1 MKKTILQYMT
11 DIYQEDIPKHILQEN
26 KIRLN
31 SFFLEQESVQKKG
44 TQFIFRY
51 AFYSVEKPRKITKQH
66 LLKEYAG
73 VPLEKRSVQP
83 EQIPDMKQYS
93 DIILYGDASSPE
105 AQQQLAEYL
114 QQHNS
119 LKVQLSFFDSK
130 YSINSL
136 VYWVTYVH
144 NVVYSFYRSMIYCYI
159 NSTQRCAGSIVID
172 IIPTNGADKR
182 KFFPFAPYFPV
193 TNVIK
198 RYFYPYFPAII
209 GIKGYSFPYF
219 PYLSGIMK
227 IKTAL
232 YSLFSRLDWH
242 KTVVFPCLGEIYE
255 GIRSLS
261 WEIPVT

>member
-1 MKKTILQYMT
+1 MT

-119 LKVQLSFFDSK
+119 LKVQLSFFDKRNDSSPVRFLK
-130 YSINSL
+130 RDDRRHPFSQSAGGEPCR
-136 VYWVTYVH
+136 
-144 NVVYSFYRSMIYCYI
+144 FQMYRFSMVLQGE
-159 NSTQRCAGSIVID
+159 SASDKGSCAI
-172 IIPTNGADKR
+172 
-182 KFFPFAPYFPV
+182 
-193 TNVIK
+193 
-198 RYFYPYFPAII
+198 
-209 GIKGYSFPYF
+209 
-219 PYLSGIMK
+219 
-227 IKTAL
+227 
-232 YSLFSRLDWH
+232 
-242 KTVVFPCLGEIYE
+242 
-255 GIRSLS
+255 
-261 WEIPVT
+261 

>member
-1 MKKTILQYMT
+1 MT

-119 LKVQLSFFDSK
+119 LKVQLSFFDKRNDSTSK
-130 YSINSL
+130 DEQAIAYAELQKALFFCQRKKIPLL
-136 VYWVTYVH
+136 VRFLKRDDRRH
-144 NVVYSFYRSMIYCYI
+144 PFSQSAGGEPCRFQMYRFSMVLQGE
-159 NSTQRCAGSIVID
+159 SASDKGSCAI
-172 IIPTNGADKR
+172 
-182 KFFPFAPYFPV
+182 
-193 TNVIK
+193 
-198 RYFYPYFPAII
+198 
-209 GIKGYSFPYF
+209 
-219 PYLSGIMK
+219 
-227 IKTAL
+227 
-232 YSLFSRLDWH
+232 
-242 KTVVFPCLGEIYE
+242 
-255 GIRSLS
+255 
-261 WEIPVT
+261 

>member
-1 MKKTILQYMT
+1 MT

-119 LKVQLSFFDSK
+119 LKVQLSFFDKRNDSTSK
-130 YSINSL
+130 DEQAICGTTEGAIFLPKKKDTSPVRFLKRDDRRHPFSQ
-136 VYWVTYVH
+136 
-144 NVVYSFYRSMIYCYI
+144 SAGGEPCRFQMYRFSMVLQGE
-159 NSTQRCAGSIVID
+159 SASDKGSCAI
-172 IIPTNGADKR
+172 
-182 KFFPFAPYFPV
+182 
-193 TNVIK
+193 
-198 RYFYPYFPAII
+198 
-209 GIKGYSFPYF
+209 
-219 PYLSGIMK
+219 
-227 IKTAL
+227 
-232 YSLFSRLDWH
+232 
-242 KTVVFPCLGEIYE
+242 
-255 GIRSLS
+255 
-261 WEIPVT
+261 

>member
-1 MKKTILQYMT
+1 MIFLMKKTILQYMT

-119 LKVQLSFFDSK
+119 LKVQLSFFDKRNDSSHRICGTTEGAIFLPK
-130 YSINSL
+130 KKDTSPVRFLKRDDRRHPFSQ
-136 VYWVTYVH
+136 
-144 NVVYSFYRSMIYCYI
+144 SAGGEPCRFQMYRFSMVLQGE
-159 NSTQRCAGSIVID
+159 SASDKGSCAI
-172 IIPTNGADKR
+172 
-182 KFFPFAPYFPV
+182 
-193 TNVIK
+193 
-198 RYFYPYFPAII
+198 
-209 GIKGYSFPYF
+209 
-219 PYLSGIMK
+219 
-227 IKTAL
+227 
-232 YSLFSRLDWH
+232 
-242 KTVVFPCLGEIYE
+242 
-255 GIRSLS
+255 
-261 WEIPVT
+261 

>member
-119 LKVQLSFFDSK
+119 LKVQLSFFDKRNDSTSK
-130 YSINSL
+130 GMNKPSHMRN
-136 VYWVTYVH
+136 
-144 NVVYSFYRSMIYCYI
+144 YRRRY
-159 NSTQRCAGSIVID
+159 
-172 IIPTNGADKR
+172 
-182 KFFPFAPYFPV
+182 FFAKE
-193 TNVIK
+193 K
-198 RYFYPYFPAII
+198 RYLSC
-209 GIKGYSFPYF
+209 SFP
-219 PYLSGIMK
+219 
-227 IKTAL
+227 
-232 YSLFSRLDWH
+232 
-242 KTVVFPCLGEIYE
+242 
-255 GIRSLS
+255 
-261 WEIPVT
+261 

>member
-1 MKKTILQYMT
+1 MT

-119 LKVQLSFFDSK
+119 LKVQLSFFDKRNDSTSK
-130 YSINSL
+130 DEQAGTTEGAIFLPKKKDTSPVRFLKRDDRRHPFSQ
-136 VYWVTYVH
+136 
-144 NVVYSFYRSMIYCYI
+144 SAGGEPCRFQMYRFSMVLQGE
-159 NSTQRCAGSIVID
+159 SASDKGSCAI
-172 IIPTNGADKR
+172 
-182 KFFPFAPYFPV
+182 
-193 TNVIK
+193 
-198 RYFYPYFPAII
+198 
-209 GIKGYSFPYF
+209 
-219 PYLSGIMK
+219 
-227 IKTAL
+227 
-232 YSLFSRLDWH
+232 
-242 KTVVFPCLGEIYE
+242 
-255 GIRSLS
+255 
-261 WEIPVT
+261 

>member
-119 LKVQLSFFDSK
+119 LKVQLSFFDKRNDSTSK
-130 YSINSL
+130 DEQAIAYAELQKALFFCQRKKIPSNPQPIGFSGILLAKRQN
-136 VYWVTYVH
+136 
-144 NVVYSFYRSMIYCYI
+144 SFYCTYFLHNR
-159 NSTQRCAGSIVID
+159 NV
-172 IIPTNGADKR
+172 ADTKS
-182 KFFPFAPYFPV
+182 PYP
-193 TNVIK
+193 IK
-198 RYFYPYFPAII
+198 RLEVIRWFNQ
-209 GIKGYSFPYF
+209 KS
-219 PYLSGIMK
+219 M
-227 IKTAL
+227 
-232 YSLFSRLDWH
+232 
-242 KTVVFPCLGEIYE
+242 VFNQ
-255 GIRSLS
+255 SLS
-261 WEIPVT
+261 

>member
-114 QQHNS
+114 QRKHSVNHVFS
-119 LKVQLSFFDSK
+119 SPTSIINFTSK
-130 YSINSL
+130 KPSYDD
-136 VYWVTYVH
+136 TR
-144 NVVYSFYRSMIYCYI
+144 RSGRD
-159 NSTQRCAGSIVID
+159 NELLQRAQND
-172 IIPTNGADKR
+172 
-182 KFFPFAPYFPV
+182 
-193 TNVIK
+193 
-198 RYFYPYFPAII
+198 
-209 GIKGYSFPYF
+209 
-219 PYLSGIMK
+219 L
-227 IKTAL
+227 
-232 YSLFSRLDWH
+232 
-242 KTVVFPCLGEIYE
+242 
-255 GIRSLS
+255 
-261 WEIPVT
+261 

>member
-83 EQIPDMKQYS
+83 EQIPEMKQYS

-119 LKVQLSFFDSK
+119 LKVQLSFLTREMIPLARMNKPSHMR
-130 YSINSL
+130 N
-136 VYWVTYVH
+136 
-144 NVVYSFYRSMIYCYI
+144 YR
-159 NSTQRCAGSIVID
+159 R
-172 IIPTNGADKR
+172 
-182 KFFPFAPYFPV
+182 
-193 TNVIK
+193 
-198 RYFYPYFPAII
+198 RYFLPKKKIPLLFVSLKGMIDDIRFLNLLEESHVDFRCIDFPWFCKENLPL
-209 GIKGYSFPYF
+209 IK
-219 PYLSGIMK
+219 
-227 IKTAL
+227 AVVL
-232 YSLFSRLDWH
+232 YEKL
-242 KTVVFPCLGEIYE
+242 EIR
-255 GIRSLS
+255 IN
-261 WEIPVT
+261 V

>member
-1 MKKTILQYMT
+1 MIFLMKKTILQYMT

-119 LKVQLSFFDSK
+119 LKVQLSFFDK
-130 YSINSL
+130 RNDSL
-136 VYWVTYVH
+136 ARMNKPSH
-144 NVVYSFYRSMIYCYI
+144 MRNYRRRY
-159 NSTQRCAGSIVID
+159 
-172 IIPTNGADKR
+172 
-182 KFFPFAPYFPV
+182 FFAKE
-193 TNVIK
+193 K
-198 RYFYPYFPAII
+198 RYLSC
-209 GIKGYSFPYF
+209 SFP
-219 PYLSGIMK
+219 
-227 IKTAL
+227 
-232 YSLFSRLDWH
+232 
-242 KTVVFPCLGEIYE
+242 
-255 GIRSLS
+255 
-261 WEIPVT
+261 

>member
-119 LKVQLSFFDSK
+119 LKVQLSFFDKRNDSTSK
-130 YSINSL
+130 DEQAIAYAELQKALFFCQRKKDTSPARFLKRDDRRHPFSQ
-136 VYWVTYVH
+136 
-144 NVVYSFYRSMIYCYI
+144 SAGGEPCRFQMYRFSMVLQGE
-159 NSTQRCAGSIVID
+159 SASDKGSCAI
-172 IIPTNGADKR
+172 
-182 KFFPFAPYFPV
+182 
-193 TNVIK
+193 
-198 RYFYPYFPAII
+198 
-209 GIKGYSFPYF
+209 
-219 PYLSGIMK
+219 
-227 IKTAL
+227 
-232 YSLFSRLDWH
+232 
-242 KTVVFPCLGEIYE
+242 
-255 GIRSLS
+255 
-261 WEIPVT
+261 

>member
-119 LKVQLSFFDSK
+119 LKVQLSFFDKRNDSTSK
-130 YSINSL
+130 DMNKPSHMRN
-136 VYWVTYVH
+136 
-144 NVVYSFYRSMIYCYI
+144 YRRRY
-159 NSTQRCAGSIVID
+159 
-172 IIPTNGADKR
+172 
-182 KFFPFAPYFPV
+182 FFAKE
-193 TNVIK
+193 K
-198 RYFYPYFPAII
+198 RYLSC
-209 GIKGYSFPYF
+209 SFP
-219 PYLSGIMK
+219 
-227 IKTAL
+227 
-232 YSLFSRLDWH
+232 
-242 KTVVFPCLGEIYE
+242 
-255 GIRSLS
+255 
-261 WEIPVT
+261 

>member
-1 MKKTILQYMT
+1 MT

-119 LKVQLSFFDSK
+119 LKVQLSFFDKRNDSTSK
-130 YSINSL
+130 DEQAIAYAELQKALFFCQRKKIPLLFVSL
-136 VYWVTYVH
+136 KRDDRRH
-144 NVVYSFYRSMIYCYI
+144 PFSQSAGGEPCRFQMYRFSMVLQGE
-159 NSTQRCAGSIVID
+159 SASDKGSCAI
-172 IIPTNGADKR
+172 
-182 KFFPFAPYFPV
+182 
-193 TNVIK
+193 
-198 RYFYPYFPAII
+198 
-209 GIKGYSFPYF
+209 
-219 PYLSGIMK
+219 
-227 IKTAL
+227 
-232 YSLFSRLDWH
+232 
-242 KTVVFPCLGEIYE
+242 
-255 GIRSLS
+255 
-261 WEIPVT
+261 

>member
-119 LKVQLSFFDSK
+119 LKVQLSFLTREMIPLARMNKPSHMR
-130 YSINSL
+130 N
-136 VYWVTYVH
+136 
-144 NVVYSFYRSMIYCYI
+144 YR
-159 NSTQRCAGSIVID
+159 R
-172 IIPTNGADKR
+172 
-182 KFFPFAPYFPV
+182 
-193 TNVIK
+193 
-198 RYFYPYFPAII
+198 RYFLPKKKIPLLFVSLKGMIDDIRFLNLLEESHVDFRCIDFPWFCKENLPL
-209 GIKGYSFPYF
+209 IK
-219 PYLSGIMK
+219 
-227 IKTAL
+227 AVVL
-232 YSLFSRLDWH
+232 YEKL
-242 KTVVFPCLGEIYE
+242 EIR
-255 GIRSLS
+255 IN
-261 WEIPVT
+261 V